1 MDGHKDQASAHDT
14 VDLSIAA
21 FQKGRTVP
29 ALPAALA
36 LSCCGL
42 FALQLIVAKD
52 FSGDAPATGTA
63 ATSAIRD
70 CKRKWQTV
78 RS

>member
-1 MDGHKDQASAHDT
+1 MDGHNNQASAHDT
-14 VDLSIAA
+14 VDLSIAV
-21 FQKGRTVP
+21 FQKGRTVA

-42 FALQLIVAKD
+42 FATTSAY
-52 FSGDAPATGTA
+52 SGDATATGTA
-63 ATSAIRD
+63 ATFAIRD